1 MRNSLRWK
9 TMFTN
14 WWSSEAVAAHRF
26 ASSVCTRRLLKR
38 VRLSRN
44 ARSPLNKIRVNRFS
58 ENCHPDSVGM
68 VATGLKKGAI
78 QMSEDLSAGCR
89 ENRKRRCQRG
99 GRAMLSIACLCFGSV
114 FFSAA
119 LAAENRDHQKVL
131 LLSIDGLKPEYV
143 FQADEYGLEI
153 PNLRK
158 MVATGASAKDVKGV
172 LPTSTFPGHITLITG
187 VTPAKHGVYHNRPFD
202 PAARVSGKRWDWL
215 AEHIQVP
222 TLWNQAPDAGR
233 TTSGVGW
240 PVSVGASDIHYNI
253 PERVIGSESPEVWSV
268 VTPGLIKEIGTKARA
283 RIDAG
288 EVEFA
293 KADWE
298 RTSYALEIIDAKKP
312 DLIGVHLAAADS
324 MQHRHGPFSK
334 ETIAAL
340 EEIDMMVGILTDAF
354 RATDPGAIVCAASDH
369 GFTSVDRV
377 LRIDAAFERAGLIT
391 FESRGKTYAD
401 SEIGDWVAK
410 QLPAGG
416 SSPVFLQDPD
426 EDR

>member
-1 MRNSLRWK
+1 
-9 TMFTN
+9 
-14 WWSSEAVAAHRF
+14 
-26 ASSVCTRRLLKR
+26 
-38 VRLSRN
+38 
-44 ARSPLNKIRVNRFS
+44 
-58 ENCHPDSVGM
+58 
-68 VATGLKKGAI
+68 
-78 QMSEDLSAGCR
+78 
-89 ENRKRRCQRG
+89 
-99 GRAMLSIACLCFGSV
+99 
-114 FFSAA
+114 
-119 LAAENRDHQKVL
+119 
-131 LLSIDGLKPEYV
+131 
-143 FQADEYGLEI
+143 
-153 PNLRK
+153 
-158 MVATGASAKDVKGV
+158 
-172 LPTSTFPGHITLITG
+172 
-187 VTPAKHGVYHNRPFD
+187 
-202 PAARVSGKRWDWL
+202 WDWL

-222 TLWNQAPDAGR
+222 TLWNQAAEAGR
-233 TTSGVGW
+233 TTAGVGW

-416 SSPVFLQDPD
+416 SSPVFLKDPD
-426 EDR
+426 DVDARERVRKVLNELAADSANGIAAILEREQIAALGGNPDADFWIDLVSGFIASHHLDGSLVAPRRTSGTHGYSPSLSEMNSAFFITGEGIPAGLNLGSIDMRNIAPTLAKALGFGFPSADLPALDVFRALEETAGNEN